1 MQTVPMLVQSYRD
14 LIAWQKAI
22 DLVAEI
28 YRSTEHFPKPETYG
42 MIAQMRRAA
51 VNVPSSIAEGH
62 ARLTTAEF
70 RHSLGYALA
79 SMADLETQIVVAQRL
94 NYVDAG
100 KSEYLLGRTA
110 EVGKIL
116 RGLLKSLGTRP

>member
-1 MQTVPMLVQSYRD
+1 MPVLSYRD

-22 DLVAEI
+22 DLVTEI
-28 YRSTEHFPKPETYG
+28 YRTTEQFPKLETYG

-62 ARLTTAEF
+62 ARLSTAEF
-70 RHSLGYALA
+70 RHSLGYALG
-79 SMADLETQIVVAQRL
+79 SMAEIETQIVVAQRL
-94 NYVDAG
+94 NYVDAE

-116 RGLLKSLGTRP
+116 RGLLKSLAARL